1 MTQIN
6 QNFCD
11 TLHREAAADWQAA
24 TRHRFV
30 DEIFA
35 GTLSDAHRRRYL
47 VQDYRFIDRFT
58 ALLGAAI
65 AAADRYPA
73 RVRLCQFAAMI
84 TGDENT
90 YFQRCFDHLGVP
102 AAERAAPALLPVTR
116 QFQELMRE
124 AADSRRYLCALAV
137 LCVAEGLYLDWA
149 DRPDRA
155 LPQSGFH
162 HAEWITLHANDY
174 FRDFVAWLRAELART
189 GAAASAAEREQAR
202 AFFLRATALE
212 RAFFDAVY
220 ED

>member
-35 GTLSDAHRRRYL
+35 GTLSDAHLRRYL

-90 YFQRCFDHLGVP
+90 YFQRCFDYLGVP

-124 AADSRRYLCALAV
+124 AADTSAPWPCCAWPKGCTSTGPTGPIVRCHRAVSTTPSGLPCTPTIISATSSLGCARNSPAPARPPPQRNANRRAPSSCAPPHWNAHFSMRFTKIEAV
-137 LCVAEGLYLDWA
+137 
-149 DRPDRA
+149 
-155 LPQSGFH
+155 
-162 HAEWITLHANDY
+162 
-174 FRDFVAWLRAELART
+174 
-189 GAAASAAEREQAR
+189 
-202 AFFLRATALE
+202 
-212 RAFFDAVY
+212 
-220 ED
+220 